1 MGKSDSIKSKQ
12 TIYKG
17 FYKKTKI
24 PHDEKIKTRNVYRDS
39 ALGKATEKFLQ
50 SSGHEKI
57 SKYIASVSAF
67 VKSEREIPALLKN
80 EIRKILTFENKRFG
94 REDIFLKGNID
105 RYVENLKVDKFT
117 EKSWIWSKTPYAL
130 SKEQYAVL
138 MNEKKFPLHMNNYKY
153 DEPLYNFSNNYRS
166 NERSFEKMN
175 GVDSDSKG
183 VIMYTDA
190 KYYIGAHN
198 IAFAKVVS
206 TQYKPIDS
214 AIVEK
219 KAGSVE
225 KYQQQQLVNDPAL
238 FDRTLSVVMYCF
250 LNGSP
255 SKAHPYFRYDS
266 GGKPHHNLFINNT
279 EKQKIFGDVAK
290 VPHFHF
296 QNSDDDLICLKKLK
310 GDDNRFKYKTGRCN
324 AIDIDHLIDYLSK
337 IEKMDPKKITS
348 FDIMNNSF
356 DMPFLS
362 IRQENRSMNEYLKPI
377 ALEYAETLNDKDSRF
392 IKNIILAFN
401 QEVKLDK
408 NTYFAP
414 LKNDLRFLNF
424 LALYKKRI
432 AKIVEVDYLKD
443 IHRYELISQLEVRC
457 ADKITDMFNS
467 NAKSEYVSRAT
478 GKKLTVGAKYL
489 EENKKKGLN
498 AFGNEKDEE
507 DLDDEFDIEE
517 YEEMASEEVTSEE
530 YQERKKDFEIM
541 IERMKSDDEKREA
554 RERKRLER
562 QEKKRAKRPS
572 NKGKGPMLKNG
583 SRAYKK
589 SKSKAKYTNGSKNNL
604 KNKKYGYDYNI
615 ESDDYENGF

>member
-1 MGKSDSIKSKQ
+1 MGKNDSIKAKQ
-12 TIYKG
+12 RIYKG
-17 FYKKTKI
+17 FYKRIKI
-24 PHDEKIKTRNVYRDS
+24 PHDEKIKTRNVYMDTVVGR
-39 ALGKATEKFLQ
+39 ATEKFLQ

-57 SKYIASVSAF
+57 SKYIAAVSAY
-67 VKSEREIPALLKN
+67 VKNGREIPTLLKN
-80 EIRKILTFENKRFG
+80 EIRKMLAFENKRFG
-94 REDIFLKGNID
+94 REEIFLKGSVD
-105 RYVENLKVDKFT
+105 RYVENLKVDKFA
-117 EKSWIWSKTPYAL
+117 EKSWVWSKTPFAL
-130 SKEQYAVL
+130 SKEQYSIL
-138 MNEKKFPLHMNNYKY
+138 MNEKKYPLHMNNYKY
-153 DEPLYNFSNNYRS
+153 DEPLYNFSNNYRY
-166 NERSFEKMN
+166 NERSFDKMN
-175 GVDSDSKG
+175 GIDSDSKG
-183 VIMYTDA
+183 IIMYTDA
-190 KYYIGAHN
+190 KYYIGVHN

-214 AIVEK
+214 LLVEK

-225 KYQQQQLVNDPAL
+225 KHQQQQLVNDPAL

-266 GGKPHHNLFINNT
+266 GGKTHHNLFINNT

-296 QNSDDDLICLKKLK
+296 QNSDDDLICLKKLR
-310 GDDNRFKYKTGRCN
+310 GEDNKLKYKTGRCN

-337 IEKMDPKKITS
+337 IENMDPKKITS

-356 DMPFLS
+356 DMPFLN
-362 IRQENRSMNEYLKPI
+362 IRQENRSMKENLKPI
-377 ALEYAETLNDKDSRF
+377 AIEYTRTLNEKDSRF
-392 IKNIILAFN
+392 IKNIISAFN

-432 AKIVEVDYLKD
+432 AKIVEVDYFKD

-457 ADKITDMFNS
+457 ADKITDIFNS
-467 NAKSEYVSRAT
+467 NAKSSYISRVT

-489 EENKKKGLN
+489 EENKKKGLI
-498 AFGNEKDEE
+498 AFENKEDE
-507 DLDDEFDIEE
+507 DFDIEE
-517 YEEMASEEVTSEE
+517 YEEAVEEMAAEEITSEE

-541 IERMKSDDEKREA
+541 IERMKNDDLRREE

-562 QEKKRAKRPS
+562 QEKKRAKCPN
-572 NKGKGPMLKNG
+572 NKGIGPMLKDG
-583 SRAYKK
+583 SKAYKK
-589 SKSKAKYTNGSKNNL
+589 TKSKAKYTSGLKN
-604 KNKKYGYDYNI
+604 KNKKYGYGYNI
-615 ESDDYENGF
+615 EADDYENGF